1 MPLQRRS
8 RGALSASA
16 CLIFLLHAGGCGG
29 DSDGGGG
36 GGDDGGGGGDGDDS
50 SGDGNGDDPAVLACE
65 LADAAL
71 VMSVF
76 EGTSGEGTPGT
87 SRNCRFEISG
97 GQVQTVTVFHYG
109 PADDW
114 DGVRQGYDA
123 NRGGT
128 TDVPGI
134 GNAAYYPNDRGP
146 LELVVQT
153 NEIIFALSVFV
164 LTPKTPPGL
173 EDDVAELAQAI
184 VATN

>member
-1 MPLQRRS
+1 VNTLLGRAG
-8 RGALSASA
+8 GALSASA
-16 CLIFLLHAGGCGG
+16 CLIFLLQAGCGG
-29 DSDGGGG
+29 DSDGGDGAD
-36 GGDDGGGGGDGDDS
+36 GDGADGDDS
-50 SGDGNGDDPAVLACE
+50 SDDGSGDPGVMACE
-65 LADAAL
+65 LADAEL
-71 VMSVF
+71 VMGVF
-76 EGTSGEGTPGT
+76 EGTSADGMPGT
-87 SRNCRFEISG
+87 SRNCRFEITG
-97 GQVQTVTVFHYG
+97 GQVQTVNVYYYG

-153 NEIIFALSVFV
+153 DQVIFALSVFV
-164 LTPKTPPGL
+164 FAPETPPGV

-184 VATN
+184 VASN